1 MINLLTDELTFCIYA
16 ISQSRNNK
24 SVQIIILSR
33 PEVEL
38 LLDNIFTQMQLIIC
52 QLLLSCQNN
61 EVLN

>member
-16 ISQSRNNK
+16 ISQSRNNN

-38 LLDNIFTQMQLIIC
+38 LLDNIFTQMQLIIF
-52 QLLLSCQNN
+52 QLLVSCQNN